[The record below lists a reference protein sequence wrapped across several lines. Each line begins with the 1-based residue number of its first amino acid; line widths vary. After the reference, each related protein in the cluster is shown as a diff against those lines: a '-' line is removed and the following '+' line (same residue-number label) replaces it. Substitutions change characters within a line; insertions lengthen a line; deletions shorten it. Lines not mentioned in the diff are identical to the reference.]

1 MPGTW
6 KSLKV
11 QTRFMALA
19 AIGVI
24 AIVAAAVAL
33 VGWAESRS
41 LEARLRSLSENE
53 LKSVNA
59 LVETAMRQRLDDRD
73 DVAIKVFNNWFES
86 RNKNYPGQLW
96 SVWSPKVAA
105 FVKQATP
112 DRPAKIARDALDDE
126 AMATGRAAGR
136 FVGDTFRYSL
146 PIVLGRTIAGPKETC
161 MPCHAGAMGLNE
173 GEMIAV
179 FSSSLSAAADCAAL
193 NTLLWRIAG
202 AGLIVGLLVIAGIWR
217 LLGGVV
223 TKPLARMTE
232 TMRRLAEGDTKVA
245 VPAEDR
251 GDEIGA
257 MAKAILV
264 FRDAAIEN
272 VRLESEAKRHH
283 AEAELARDAAAAAQL
298 QAIGDERA
306 LDNASIGVALA
317 KLAGKDLSY
326 RMTSEIPPAYSELQS
341 NFNGAIAELE
351 TAMRNVSSAATAIN
365 TNAGS
370 IAAAADRISARTEQQ
385 AANLEETNAS
395 LGEITNVTNQSAE
408 GAATAREMVVVA
420 DQDSQKSLAV
430 VHEAVAAMDAI
441 SKTSAEIGQ
450 IIGVID
456 EIAFQTNLLAL
467 NAGVEAARAND
478 AGRGFA
484 VVATEVRTLAQR
496 AAAAAKEI
504 KALISTSAA
513 EVGRGVELVHG
524 TGAALE
530 RTIAKVAEINR
541 IVGEIAEGAKRQA
554 SGVTEINAAINDM
567 DKTTQENAAM
577 VEQSTAATH
586 SLSEESRKLREL
598 VALFR
603 LGPAA
608 AQKPATRARAA

>member
-1 MPGTW
+1 MPGAW

-11 QTRFMALA
+11 QTRFMAFA

-73 DVAIKVFNNWFES
+73 DVAIKVFNGWFES
-86 RNKNYPGQLW
+86 RNQNYAGQLW

-105 FVKQATP
+105 YVAQTTP
-112 DRPAKIARDALDDE
+112 DRPAKTARDAIDDE
-126 AMATGRAAGR
+126 AMLTGRPAAR
-136 FVGDTFRYSL
+136 FVGDAFRYSL
-146 PIVLGRTIAGPKETC
+146 PIVLGRTLAGPKETC
-161 MPCHAGAMGLNE
+161 MPCHAELMGLKE
-173 GEMIAV
+173 GETIAV
-179 FSSSLSAAADCAAL
+179 FSSSLSAAADYAAL
-193 NTLLWRIAG
+193 DTLLWRIAA
-202 AGLIVGLLVIAGIWR
+202 AGLVVGLLVIAGIWR
-217 LLGGVV
+217 LLGGVI
-223 TKPLARMTE
+223 TRPLSRMTE
-232 TMRRLAEGDTKVA
+232 IMRRLAEGDTRVA

-272 VRLESEAKRHH
+272 ARLEGEAKRHQ
-283 AEAELARDAAAAAQL
+283 AEAERARAAAAAAQL
-298 QAIGDERA
+298 TAFADERA
-306 LDNASIGVALA
+306 LVNASIGVALA

-326 RMTSEIPPAYSELQS
+326 RMTSETPPAYRELQS
-341 NFNGAIAELE
+341 NFNDAIAELE
-351 TAMRNVSSAATAIN
+351 AAMRNVSSAAIAIN
-365 TNAGS
+365 TDTS
-370 IAAAADRISARTEQQ
+370 EIAVVADRISARAEQE
-385 AANLEETNAS
+385 AANLEETNAA
-395 LGEITNVTNQSAE
+395 LGEITNVTRQSAE
-408 GAATAREMVVVA
+408 GAANAREMGVVA
-420 DQDSQKSLAV
+420 DQDSQKSLTV
-430 VHEAVAAMDAI
+430 VREAVAAMDAI

-467 NAGVEAARAND
+467 NAGVEAARANE

-496 AAAAAKEI
+496 AAAAAREI
-504 KALISTSAA
+504 KTLISSSAV
-513 EVGRGVELVHG
+513 EVGRGVELVHE

-530 RTIAKVAEINR
+530 RTNAKVAEINR
-541 IVGEIAEGAKRQA
+541 IVSEIAEGAKRQA
-554 SGVTEINAAINDM
+554 SL
-567 DKTTQENAAM
+567 Q
-577 VEQSTAATH
+577 QS
-586 SLSEESRKLREL
+586 
-598 VALFR
+598 
-603 LGPAA
+603 
-608 AQKPATRARAA
+608 